1 MCYHYSMKDKKLRK
15 EDLVKMQP
23 DELAALVLNL
33 TSIVQTQ
40 NEEIAELKEL
50 VKLKTAERYC
60 PSSEQIGWLFQELE
74 ILDTVLSS
82 QPEPDQTTE
91 VAAHSR
97 KVRERVNACSAPAD
111 APICDVFHTEGAAD
125 SIVGKDGIVLTR
137 VEDKII
143 DKLAMIPRKMVV
155 ERHHYPQYKALDV
168 DAGKDG
174 KKVLLPAKTS
184 ALGASPSLV
193 AGVVVSKFDDHLPL
207 YRQEEIFRREGYFLS
222 RQKLASWVI
231 TYYEQLLP
239 FIDYLKKRIY
249 RSAFI
254 SKDETRVSV
263 LNVKGPSGK
272 VSKNGFMYITIGDTY
287 DVQTR
292 KTHSLVLLDYIQGR
306 SREVLFEDMGK
317 YGYTFHLMTDGLKG
331 YLSYDKHCVCWVHAV
346 RQLKKILKLNKHD
359 IHALAILKEAAK
371 LYDIDE
377 QYRKMLR
384 CGEIPVGQFLATRK
398 KESEEVIDN
407 IYAMADNIRS
417 LYSPKGAMGKA
428 LDYLDTYKQYMK
440 TYLDVVEAT
449 PSNNACE
456 VVAKSFAC
464 GRKNWLFAQSVD
476 GADASAFF
484 YSIIETAKRASIN
497 PMDYVEAL
505 CTFGP
510 GCSTDEQWE
519 ALLPWKI
526 DLSRLDEV
534 RERRF
539 AAKADPGRTSPYNFV
554 GATR

>member
-1 MCYHYSMKDKKLRK
+1 MIDKKLRK
-15 EDLVKMQP
+15 EDLVKMP
-23 DELAALVLNL
+23 SDELATLVLNL

-60 PSSEQIGWLFQELE
+60 PSSEQMGWLFQELE
-74 ILDTVLSS
+74 VLDSVLNG
-82 QPEPDQTTE
+82 QPELEETTE
-91 VAAHSR
+91 VAAHTR
-97 KVRERVNACSAPAD
+97 KLRKRINSCSAPANT
-111 APICDVFHTEGAAD
+111 PVCDVFHTEDAPD
-125 SIVGKDGIVLTR
+125 TIIGKDGVVLSR

-143 DKLAMIPRKMVV
+143 DKIAMIPRKMVV
-155 ERHHYPQYKALDV
+155 ERHHYPQYRALDV
-168 DAGKDG
+168 EAGKDG
-174 KKVLLPAKTS
+174 KKILLPGKTS

-193 AGVVVSKFDDHLPL
+193 ANVVVSKFDDHLPL

-239 FIDYLKKRIY
+239 FIDYLKKRVY

-254 SKDETRVSV
+254 SKDETRISV

-306 SREVLFEDMGK
+306 SQEVLFEDIGR
-317 YGYTFHLMTDGLKG
+317 YGYTSHLMTDGLKG

-359 IHALAILKEAAK
+359 IHALRIIKEVAK

-377 QYRKMLR
+377 QYRKML
-384 CGEIPVGQFLATRK
+384 CSGEISAEQFLAARK
-398 KESEEVIDN
+398 KESEEVIDTV
-407 IYAMADNIRS
+407 YAMADDTRKQ
-417 LYSPKGAMGKA
+417 YSPKGAMGNA
-428 LDYLDTYKQYMK
+428 LHYLDTYKQYMK

-449 PSNNACE
+449 PSNNSCE

-464 GRKNWLFAQSVD
+464 GRKNWLFCQSVD

-484 YSIIETAKRASIN
+484 YSMIETAKRSSIN
-497 PMDYVEAL
+497 PLDYVEAL

-510 GCSTDEQWE
+510 GCRTDEQWE
-519 ALLPWKI
+519 ALLPWNI
-526 DLSRLDEV
+526 ELSKLEELRDRRLN
-534 RERRF
+534 
-539 AAKADPGRTSPYNFV
+539 AKPDPGRTTPYYFV

>member
-1 MCYHYSMKDKKLRK
+1 MKDKKLRK

-125 SIVGKDGIVLTR
+125 TIVGKDGIVLTR

-231 TYYEQLLP
+231 TYYEQMLP

-272 VSKNGFMYITIGDTY
+272 VSKNGFMYIVG
-287 DVQTR
+287 
-292 KTHSLVLLDYIQGR
+292 
-306 SREVLFEDMGK
+306 SRI
-317 YGYTFHLMTDGLKG
+317 
-331 YLSYDKHCVCWVHAV
+331 
-346 RQLKKILKLNKHD
+346 IL
-359 IHALAILKEAAK
+359 E
-371 LYDIDE
+371 
-377 QYRKMLR
+377 
-384 CGEIPVGQFLATRK
+384 
-398 KESEEVIDN
+398 
-407 IYAMADNIRS
+407 
-417 LYSPKGAMGKA
+417 
-428 LDYLDTYKQYMK
+428 
-440 TYLDVVEAT
+440 
-449 PSNNACE
+449 
-456 VVAKSFAC
+456 
-464 GRKNWLFAQSVD
+464 
-476 GADASAFF
+476 
-484 YSIIETAKRASIN
+484 
-497 PMDYVEAL
+497 
-505 CTFGP
+505 
-510 GCSTDEQWE
+510 
-519 ALLPWKI
+519 
-526 DLSRLDEV
+526 
-534 RERRF
+534 
-539 AAKADPGRTSPYNFV
+539 
-554 GATR
+554 

>member
-1 MCYHYSMKDKKLRK
+1 MIEKKLRK

-60 PSSEQIGWLFQELE
+60 PSSEQMGWLFQELE
-74 ILDTVLSS
+74 ILDSVLSS

-97 KVRERVNACSAPAD
+97 KVRQRVNACSAPAD

-125 SIVGKDGIVLTR
+125 TLVGKDGIVLSR

-174 KKVLLPAKTS
+174 KRVLLPARTS

-231 TYYEQLLP
+231 SYYEQLLP
-239 FIDYLKKRIY
+239 FMGYFKKRVY
-249 RSAFI
+249 RSAFL
-254 SKDETRVSV
+254 SKDETNVSV
-263 LNVKGPSGK
+263 LDVRGPTGK
-272 VSKNGFMYITIGDTY
+272 VSKSGFMYITIGDTY
-287 DVQTR
+287 DEQTR

-306 SREVLFEDMGK
+306 SREVLFEDIGK
-317 YGYTFHLMTDGLKG
+317 YNYTSHLMTDGLKG

-359 IHALAILKEAAK
+359 VNALRIVKEVAK

-384 CGEIPVGQFLATRK
+384 CGEISVGQFLAARK
-398 KESEEVIDN
+398 QESEQVIDKV
-407 IYAMADNIRS
+407 YAMAEETRRQ
-417 LYSPKGAMGKA
+417 YAPKGAMGKA
-428 LDYLDTYKQYMK
+428 LDYLDTYKPYMR

-456 VVAKSFAC
+456 LVAKAFAT
-464 GRKNWLFAQSVD
+464 GRKNWLFSQSVD

-484 YSIIETAKRASIN
+484 YSMIETAKRQALN
-497 PMDYVEAL
+497 PLDYLEAL

-534 RERRF
+534 RKRRLD
-539 AAKADPGRTSPYNFV
+539 AKADPERTSPYNFV